1 MSSSAILYVQTVSK
15 PLGLAHRTAADQREF
30 IPTGSISLWSSIML
44 AKTLIRTVLSIALIA
59 VLLFVPAGTVNWTG
73 AWIFLIEM
81 LVISIVLGIWLGKHD
96 PELLKERMRSPIQKE
111 QSAQDKIVTSLLLL
125 FFFGWFAFMA
135 LDAIRFKWSTVPAWL
150 QIPGAVG
157 VFIACYIGYLTLREN
172 TFAALVVK
180 VQKEREQK
188 VISTGP
194 YRYVRHPMYAGMIF
208 YVLGAPLLLGSWWG
222 LLWGCGLLGL
232 FSIRILI
239 EEGTLRKGLPGYE
252 DYAAQVR
259 YRLVPGVW

>member
-1 MSSSAILYVQTVSK
+1 
-15 PLGLAHRTAADQREF
+15 
-30 IPTGSISLWSSIML
+30 
-44 AKTLIRTVLSIALIA
+44 
-59 VLLFVPAGTVNWTG
+59 
-73 AWIFLIEM
+73 
-81 LVISIVLGIWLGKHD
+81 VISIVLGIWLARHD
-96 PELLKERMRSPIQKE
+96 PELLKERLRSPIQKE
-111 QSAQDKIVTSLLLL
+111 QSAQDKIVTGLLLL

-135 LDAIRFKWSTVPAWL
+135 LDAVRFKWSTVPSWL
-150 QIPGAVG
+150 QAPGALG
-157 VFIACYIGYLTLREN
+157 VLIACYIGYLTLWEN

-208 YVLGAPLLLGSWWG
+208 YLVGAPLLLGSWWG

-232 FSIRILI
+232 FSIRLLI
-239 EEGTLRKGLPGYE
+239 EEGTLRKGLPGYN

-259 YRLVPGVW
+259 YRLVPGIW